1 VVLDQYS
8 QQNLVVVEQVVAA
21 QLAVRAADREDQA
34 EVPEMLEKIRVDL
47 VPGAVAA
54 GVLEVVILEAE
65 MLGVPELAVPVAKLL
80 T

>member
-1 VVLDQYS
+1 
-8 QQNLVVVEQVVAA
+8 
-21 QLAVRAADREDQA
+21 
-34 EVPEMLEKIRVDL
+34 MLEKIRVDL